1 MKLLYLC
8 FVEIVEIS
16 GISKKMLYQ
25 VKAFQNAGFDVK
37 LCYEKIEKDKIYR
50 KIYDTSITLEEVK
63 NRKISRQFLHYKYD
77 KLIEYILEEKIK
89 VIYIRYNHIANPSFI
104 NFLKTLKGKNIKII
118 LEVPTYPYDLEYTNV
133 NFLAKLKHSIEKIY
147 RQKMKKYIDRIVTF
161 TNDEEIF
168 GIKTISINNGISLED
183 ISIIKKDKKEDKNK
197 INFIGV
203 AGISFWHGFD
213 RMLLAMVKYYKKTPK
228 REVIFHI
235 VGDGDKVVIDS
246 LKKIVKDNN
255 LEKYVIFYGYKFG
268 KELDE
273 IYNKADIAVGSLGA
287 FRKNIQV
294 GSALKVREYCA
305 KGLPF
310 ILSEEDTC
318 IKEVFMYKIINDET
332 IFDIE
337 EIIEWYNN
345 LKVSAEEI
353 REYTKNN
360 LTWDI
365 QMKKVVDYILEL
377 N

>member
-1 MKLLYLC
+1 M
-8 FVEIVEIS
+8 
-16 GISKKMLYQ
+16 
-25 VKAFQNAGFDVK
+25 
-37 LCYEKIEKDKIYR
+37 
-50 KIYDTSITLEEVK
+50 
-63 NRKISRQFLHYKYD
+63 
-77 KLIEYILEEKIK
+77 
-89 VIYIRYNHIANPSFI
+89 
-104 NFLKTLKGKNIKII
+104 KTLKGKNIKII
-118 LEVPTYPYDLEYTNV
+118 LEIPTYPYDLEYTNV

-213 RMLLAMVKYYKKTPK
+213 RMLLAMVEYYKKTPK
-228 REVIFHI
+228 KEVIFHI

-365 QMKKVVDYILEL
+365 QMKRVVDYILEL

>member
-1 MKLLYLC
+1 
-8 FVEIVEIS
+8 
-16 GISKKMLYQ
+16 
-25 VKAFQNAGFDVK
+25 
-37 LCYEKIEKDKIYR
+37 
-50 KIYDTSITLEEVK
+50 
-63 NRKISRQFLHYKYD
+63 
-77 KLIEYILEEKIK
+77 
-89 VIYIRYNHIANPSFI
+89 
-104 NFLKTLKGKNIKII
+104 
-118 LEVPTYPYDLEYTNV
+118 
-133 NFLAKLKHSIEKIY
+133 
-147 RQKMKKYIDRIVTF
+147 MKKYIDRIVTF

-213 RMLLAMVKYYKKTPK
+213 RMLLAMVEYYKKTPK
-228 REVIFHI
+228 KEVIFYI

-255 LEKYVIFYGYKFG
+255 LEKYVRFYGYKFG

-365 QMKKVVDYILEL
+365 QMKRVVDYILEL